1 MTTKRSSPLIW
12 AHEGQ
17 ALVGRGQIRVFDP
30 GTGPDRYEKALVALR
45 ESGMPVGY
53 ASFTFDP
60 EREGSIVMVPERV
73 DTVRVDELTSST
85 DSVPGGKIEADGS
98 DSWMTG
104 MAKALEAL
112 GTGALEKVVLSR
124 QVEARFEAEVPTTSL
139 IANLHA
145 AQPKC
150 YTFSVDGLI
159 GASPE
164 LLVSF
169 TDGYITSLALA
180 GTAIAED
187 GLQSKKI
194 EREHRFTASSVES
207 ALADHVSDLSK
218 KSSRVV
224 TFGNIKH
231 LASRFEGQAVAGTSV
246 LSVLASL
253 HPTAAVAG
261 TPRDIAISLIRKIEP
276 IGRGRYAGPVGWFNT
291 DGEGE
296 FAIALRCG
304 LIRGRDVTLY
314 AGGGIVVGSDANT
327 EFAETELKLQ
337 PMRLAL
343 GLTQS

>member
-1 MTTKRSSPLIW
+1 MTTKQSAPLIW
-12 AHEGQ
+12 AHEGR
-17 ALVGRGQIRVFDP
+17 ALVGRGQVRIFDP

-60 EREGSIVMVPERV
+60 EREGSIVMVPEQV
-73 DTVRVDELTSST
+73 DNIHVDDLTSAVA
-85 DSVPGGKIEADGS
+85 SVPEGTIEADGS
-98 DSWMTG
+98 DSWMNG
-104 MAKALEAL
+104 MARAVEALEA
-112 GTGALEKVVLSR
+112 GALEKVVLSR
-124 QVEARFEAEVPTTSL
+124 QVEARFKADVPAHEV
-139 IANLHA
+139 IKRLHA

-150 YTFSVDGLI
+150 YTFSVNGLI

-187 GLQSKKI
+187 GLQSQKI
-194 EREHRFTASSVES
+194 VREHRYTASSVES
-207 ALADHVSDLSK
+207 ALADHVSELSK
-218 KSSRVV
+218 KRSRVV
-224 TFGNIKH
+224 SFGEIKH
-231 LASRFEGQAVAGTSV
+231 LASRFEGRAVAGTSV

-261 TPRDIAISLIRKIEP
+261 TPRDLAVSLIREIEP
-276 IGRGRYAGPVGWFNT
+276 TGRGRYAGPVGWFDT

-304 LIRGRDVTLY
+304 LLRGRDVTLY
-314 AGGGIVVGSDANT
+314 AGGGIVVGSDATT
-327 EFAETELKLQ
+327 EFDETELKLQ
-337 PMRLAL
+337 PMRQAL
-343 GLTQS
+343 GLAQH

>member
-1 MTTKRSSPLIW
+1 VTTPQSSPLIW
-12 AHEGQ
+12 AHEGR
-17 ALVGRGQIRVFDP
+17 ALLGRGEVRTFDP

-60 EREGSIVMVPERV
+60 EREGSIVMVPEQVV
-73 DTVRVDELTSST
+73 DIQVDELASSIDPIPKGT
-85 DSVPGGKIEADGS
+85 IDTDGS
-98 DSWMTG
+98 DSWMSG
-104 MAKALEAL
+104 ISRAMDALQE
-112 GTGALEKVVLSR
+112 GTLEKVVLSR
-124 QVEARFEAEVPTTSL
+124 QVETRFESDVPTQTVISR
-139 IANLHA
+139 LHA
-145 AQPKC
+145 AQPTC

-187 GLQSKKI
+187 GLQSQKI
-194 EREHRFTASSVES
+194 EREHRYTASSVES
-207 ALADHVSDLSK
+207 ALAHHVSDLTK
-218 KSSRVV
+218 KSSRVLS
-224 TFGNIKH
+224 FGDIKH

-261 TPRDIAISLIRKIEP
+261 TPKDLAISLIRQIEP
-276 IGRGRYAGPVGWFNT
+276 TGRGRYAGPVGWFNT

-327 EFAETELKLQ
+327 EFDETELKLQ
-337 PMRLAL
+337 PMRRAL
-343 GLTQS
+343 EL

>member
-1 MTTKRSSPLIW
+1 MTVQQSSPLIW
-12 AHEGQ
+12 AHEGR
-17 ALVGRGQIRVFDP
+17 ALLGQGRVRLFDP

-60 EREGSIVMVPERV
+60 EREGSIVMVPEW
-73 DTVRVDELTSST
+73 VDEIDVDDLTSPT
-85 DSVPGGKIEADGS
+85 DSVPAGVIESDGS
-98 DSWMTG
+98 DSWMSG
-104 MAKALEAL
+104 MAQALEAL
-112 GTGALEKVVLSR
+112 EVGTLEKVVLSR
-124 QVEARFEAEVPTTSL
+124 QVEARFDADVPAHTV
-139 IANLHA
+139 IRRLHA

-150 YTFSVDGLI
+150 YTFSVNGLI

-169 TDGYITSLALA
+169 SDGYITSLALA

-187 GLQSKKI
+187 GLQSQKI

-218 KSSRVV
+218 KSSRIV
-224 TFGNIKH
+224 TFGEIKH
-231 LASRFEGQAVAGTSV
+231 LASRFEGEAVAGTSV

-261 TPRDIAISLIRKIEP
+261 TPKDLAISLIREIEP
-276 IGRGRYAGPVGWFNT
+276 TGRGRYAGPVGWFNT

-304 LIRGRDVTLY
+304 LLRGHQVTLY
-314 AGGGIVVGSDANT
+314 AGGGIVVGSDANA
-327 EFAETELKLQ
+327 EFDETELKLQ
-337 PMRLAL
+337 PMRQAL
-343 GLTQS
+343 GLAQH